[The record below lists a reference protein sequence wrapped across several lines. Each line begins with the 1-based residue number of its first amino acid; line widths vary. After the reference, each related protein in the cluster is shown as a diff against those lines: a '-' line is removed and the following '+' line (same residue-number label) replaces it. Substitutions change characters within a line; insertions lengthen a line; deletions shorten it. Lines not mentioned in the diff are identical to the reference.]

1 MFGVQSNGI
10 PFYLFPFDVLNY
22 HVLILQNKGRLYEV
36 NGCLVSIPN
45 DIINK
50 IRAWNTDKLR
60 NDSNYDIK
68 IVHALLVLCIG
79 SDGIAAGNI
88 SDKVMKFVKG
98 KIRNHDALTQFIY
111 LIYLIHRVLARSRS
125 Q

>member
-1 MFGVQSNGI
+1 M
-10 PFYLFPFDVLNY
+10 
-22 HVLILQNKGRLYEV
+22 

-79 SDGIAAGNI
+79 SGGIAAGNI
-88 SDKVMKFVKG
+88 PDKVLKFVKG
-98 KIRNHDALTQFIY
+98 TIRHHVALTQFIY
-111 LIYLIHRVLARSRS
+111 LIYTV
-125 Q
+125 